1 MIFHFM
7 HIKEKNNL
15 LFIEDY
21 IPKDRKEN
29 LTDKGDSFLVF
40 DGEYRTRVYELKAEF
55 KSSSLYKARKTAL
68 RQLNNKPKE
77 YRK

>member
-21 IPKDRKEN
+21 IPKVQKEN
-29 LTDKGDSFLVF
+29 LTDKVDSFLVF
-40 DGEYRTRVYELKAEF
+40 DGEYRTRVYELKVES
-55 KSSSLYKARKTAL
+55 KSASLYKARKTAL
-68 RQLNNKPKE
+68 RQLI
-77 YRK
+77 